1 MQQDGH
7 SGTLRKLK
15 VGKGWKQRYCRIES
29 GDTTLKWAKG
39 QPSEGGLVLQ
49 NALDLSGARLLEDVP
64 TDWLTGRA
72 WESEPKDPSLCFAI
86 EKGGEKFVFA
96 SSSQEDMIRWLKV
109 IRAKVGRSE

>member
-1 MQQDGH
+1 MGGQVMPTAEEGIPPGDATTTVNELVQEDGH

-15 VGKGWKQRYCRIES
+15 VGKGWKQRYVRI
-29 GDTTLKWAKG
+29 
-39 QPSEGGLVLQ
+39 
-49 NALDLSGARLLEDVP
+49 EDVP

-96 SSSQEDMIRWLKV
+96 SSSQEEMIRWLKV
-109 IRAKVGRSE
+109 IR